1 MKRDELMEV
10 IYSLAGSKGFYN
22 RLANSLVGM
31 KRYDT
36 EMYDKVMTEWEEMNF
51 TDSVDF
57 IMYLEG

>member
-22 RLANSLVGM
+22 RLANSLAYM
-31 KRYDT
+31 KEHDT
-36 EMYDKVMTEWEEMNF
+36 EMYNNILTAWEDMNF

>member
-10 IYSLAGSKGFYN
+10 IYSLAGSNGFYN
-22 RLANSLVGM
+22 RLANSLAGM

-51 TDSVDF
+51 TDIIDF